1 MTSKILSSTLFLGSI
16 ITTFIVHER
25 KKLIDLKNQSNS
37 SETEK
42 EVSDKLE
49 VSELDISGLKITD
62 CNYNL
67 YFSDKLDISGL
78 RIMDLKTNVSDKLDI
93 SGLRIS
99 EPNSKYLEL
108 KKNSELKKEID
119 FKKNPKF
126 IELRKKTS
134 KKNYFVENFDNS
146 RNEDFQ
152 GFCAAGVCIKTK
164 SGKFMMI
171 EEKRD
176 NKKSLNFLGG
186 KRDYLEEEPGM
197 TAIREF
203 FEEIE
208 YDRYDK
214 IFDDIFENMKGV
226 YWFAGSKYFLFVY
239 EITED
244 DCDYLTKLLSSNEK
258 IKFQEINKDTELN
271 LILHPFAKDMMSEIL
286 K

>member
-1 MTSKILSSTLFLGSI
+1 MLSSTLFLGSI
-16 ITTFIVHER
+16 LTSFIIHER
-25 KKLIDLKNQSNS
+25 KKLMNLKFKKMNDQTNFSDSQSD
-37 SETEK
+37 E
-42 EVSDKLE
+42 LE
-49 VSELDISGLKITD
+49 VSELKIPDWRPDVSELQIPDLT
-62 CNYNL
+62 N
-67 YFSDKLDISGL
+67 SDRLDISEL
-78 RIMDLKTNVSDKLDI
+78 EVSELNI
-93 SGLRIS
+93 SSLSIS

-134 KKNYFVENFDNS
+134 KKNYFVENFDDS
-146 RNEDFQ
+146 KNEDFE
-152 GFCAAGVCIKTK
+152 GFCAAGVCLKTK

-208 YDRYDK
+208 FDRYDK

-244 DCDYLTKLLSSNEK
+244 DCDYLTKLLGSNEK

-271 LILHPFAKDMMSEIL
+271 LILHPFTKDMMSEIL